1 MRTALPVI
9 QIEQLSFRY
18 RDQQTPALDGVSLQI
33 GRGQVFGLLGPN
45 GAGKTTLIS
54 LLNGLLTP
62 NAGTISIAGLQRPAQ
77 HAEIARLSALVPQ
90 EYAFYP
96 PLTVVENLLFFARA
110 IGLAGTR
117 LKATIERTVVAT
129 HLQSQLKQRAEHL
142 SGGLKRRLNLAIGLL
157 GEPKLL
163 YLDEPTVGI
172 DPQSRHFIL
181 DTIRTLAQGGT
192 TVVYSS
198 HYMDEVEYLAQNI
211 AIIDHGKVLAQGRL
225 TDLLASRSGDVQL
238 TLSLPPSAALAQQLA
253 GIDGLVV
260 MPDCQLQLRANTTT
274 LAQLLLMLD
283 QHGNAPLRI
292 QQGLR
297 NLEDLFMQL
306 TQRSLRD

>member
-1 MRTALPVI
+1 MIDL
-9 QIEQLSFRY
+9 EHLSFCHRG
-18 RDQQTPALDGVSLQI
+18 QTTPALSDISLHVA
-33 GRGQVFGLLGPN
+33 RGQVFGLLGPN

-62 NAGTISIAGLQRPAQ
+62 QAGELRVAGMRWPQQRAD
-77 HAEIARLSALVPQ
+77 IARISALVPQ

-96 PLTVVENLLFFARA
+96 SLTVAENLNFFARV
-110 IGLAGTR
+110 IGIGGAR
-117 LKATIERTVVAT
+117 CATAIERVTSAT
-129 HLQSQLKQRAEHL
+129 NLQSHLRQRAEHL

-157 GEPKLL
+157 GDPELL

-181 DTIRTLAQGGT
+181 DTIKALAANGT

-211 AIIDHGKVLAQGRL
+211 AIIDRGRVLAHGNL
-225 TDLLASRSGDVQL
+225 TALLASGSNHIR
-238 TLSLPPSAALAQQLA
+238 LSLPTAPTPGLRQRLSTFGGVDIDDSELRLNGDTRALA
-253 GIDGLVV
+253 
-260 MPDCQLQLRANTTT
+260 R
-274 LAQLLLMLD
+274 LLDLLD
-283 QHGNAPLRI
+283 DHDSAPLRI
-292 QQGLR
+292 QQGVR

>member
-1 MRTALPVI
+1 VI
-9 QIEQLSFRY
+9 QIENVSFRY
-18 RDQQTPALDGVSLQI
+18 RGQQAAALEGISLQI

-62 NAGTISIAGLQRPAQ
+62 GAGTIRIAGLQRPAQ
-77 HAEIARLSALVPQ
+77 HAEIARISALVPQ

-96 PLTVVENLLFFARA
+96 TLTVAENLHFFARA
-110 IGLAGTR
+110 IGLAGTPI
-117 LKATIERTVVAT
+117 KTATERVVAAT
-129 HLQSQLKQRAEHL
+129 HLQAQLRQRAEYL

-157 GEPKLL
+157 GEPQLL

-181 DTIRTLAQGGT
+181 DTIRALAEGGT

-198 HYMDEVEYLAQNI
+198 HYMDEVEYLAQDV

-225 TDLLASRSGDVQL
+225 SDLLASRSSDVQL
-238 TLSLPPSAALAQQLA
+238 TLTLPPTPALAQQLLQ
-253 GIDGLVV
+253 INGLVAV
-260 MPDCQLQLRANTTT
+260 HECQLQLCADTRT
-274 LAQLLLMLD
+274 LAQLLLVLD
-283 QHGNAPLRI
+283 EHGNAPLRI